1 LAFDVA
7 ERSAGMNNFSLS
19 GKTAMVTGASRGIGL
34 AAARALGESGASL
47 ILVARSGET
56 LGQAAEELRNAN
68 IQVSTAPFDLQD
80 TSAINNWYE
89 ECASEFGQPDILV
102 NAAGMSMRGAAT
114 DLQLSDWN
122 KTLALNVT
130 AVFELSRCFA
140 RGLMRAE
147 RKGKVINIA
156 SLMTAA
162 ARYGTS
168 AYTASKGAVGQL
180 TKALAIDW
188 AANGILVNAI
198 APGYVNT
205 ELTKPLVD
213 DPAFDEWVKKRCPLG
228 RWATP
233 EDIAWPVVFLASPAS
248 DFITGQI
255 LYVDGGWLATF

>member
-1 LAFDVA
+1 
-7 ERSAGMNNFSLS
+7 MNHFSLT

-34 AAARALGESGASL
+34 GVARALSESGASL
-47 ILVARSGET
+47 ILVARSSEM
-56 LGQAAEELRNAN
+56 LRQAADDLKKAN
-68 IQVSTAPFDLQD
+68 VEVSTSSFDLLD
-80 TSAINNWYE
+80 TNGIASWYE
-89 ECASEFGQPDILV
+89 ECAAKFGQPDILV
-102 NAAGMSMRGAAT
+102 NVAGMSVRGAAT

-122 KTLALNVT
+122 KVLSLNVT
-130 AVFELSRCFA
+130 SVFELSRSFA
-140 RGLMRAE
+140 RRLIQE
-147 RKGKVINIA
+147 KRKGKVVNIA
-156 SLMTAA
+156 SLMSAA

-205 ELTKPLVD
+205 ELTQPLVTD
-213 DPAFDEWVKKRCPLG
+213 SAFDEWVKKRCPLG
-228 RWATP
+228 RWAKP

-255 LYVDGGWLATF
+255 IYVDGGWLATF